1 MRRIIAALF
10 CLLFVADWASHAVM
24 TDRVESGATALSAP
38 HREHPHHHDGYFC
51 RGEGHREKSLP
62 KGNTDDFQHN
72 GILITPLVEP
82 APILKSE
89 ATAFVFSSGA
99 PIFRSVSPPFL
110 PPEIS

>member
-1 MRRIIAALF
+1 MRRIIAALC

-24 TDRVESGATALSAP
+24 TNRVDSGATALSATHP
-38 HREHPHHHDGYFC
+38 EHPHHHDGYFC

-72 GILITPLVEP
+72 GILITPLLEP

-89 ATAFVFSSGA
+89 AAAFAFASGA